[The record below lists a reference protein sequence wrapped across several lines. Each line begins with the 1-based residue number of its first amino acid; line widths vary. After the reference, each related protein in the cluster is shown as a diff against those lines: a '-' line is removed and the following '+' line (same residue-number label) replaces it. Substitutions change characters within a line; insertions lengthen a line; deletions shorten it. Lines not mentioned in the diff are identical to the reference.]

1 MPSEILWDRI
11 IGNEVRLG
19 LEGSFDCV
27 KNKKIKLIWN
37 VSHGRLKILLLL
49 AIYSEIQPQ
58 SFFTLPFITYFFL
71 LSFQRWAFNDQ
82 LSGEKFLC
90 WLWKVNSKITIASL
104 NTKNTPWKIAKCF
117 SKENQKFT
125 QIVPKSMFILEIF
138 DNGILLTESIFRF
151 FIGVFA
157 FTYLVVART

>member
-1 MPSEILWDRI
+1 M
-11 IGNEVRLG
+11 
-19 LEGSFDCV
+19 
-27 KNKKIKLIWN
+27 IWN

-151 FIGVFA
+151 FISVSRLKLSCSRSKSKSF
-157 FTYLVVART
+157 